1 MGVNSLKRQRTV
13 GVIMSYVFL
22 GINSVIGFILN
33 PIMLRFLGETD
44 FGVYQTVATFSNYLL
59 IINFGLGTV
68 ITRYVSFYIGKDDK
82 KSKENFL
89 FLSLG
94 ITALFGLIIGIASF
108 GLSSQIDNIYKNTL
122 DASQLIQVHQ
132 IFPLLC
138 GNVIINLVAQS
149 FQGIILGYERFTQ
162 NSAFNILRI
171 LLRLSSI
178 TIILAMGYGGLGIAF
193 AEVVTSMVYLML
205 LVIYCIVK
213 LRIKCKFYYFDKP
226 LFREI
231 VAFSL
236 ALLLQNFINHMNS
249 LLGKFF
255 VSTMVGPEQVT
266 IYANVM
272 TITTMFSAISTAAV
286 SVYLPKATKLVAQT
300 DDRKALTEFI
310 IMPCRIQVILSS
322 LILGAFG
329 LFGGQF
335 VSLWIG
341 EQYTDV
347 WKIALIIMIPS
358 FFFYANGV
366 IVSVLD
372 ALRKKLGR
380 SILMLTSLALNTVL
394 CIVLIPKYEAYG
406 AALATAISV
415 LVVQVVIMNIY
426 YKRGV
431 GIDVW
436 YQFKK
441 IFAGT
446 LPCLI
451 ISVVL
456 SLPLALYNNSVG
468 FIPFVMNVGCFCI
481 IYLLTMFIKGFN
493 KDERNMIANVMSK
506 LGIRLPDNQ
515 NAKQK
520 SWQIL
525 KGLSIVA
532 VLLIHCKTGTEYET
546 FSANFNYWIVLRQF
560 INFAVPV
567 FFFASAYFV
576 NTKKVLGSFGSYFK
590 PRFKKL
596 IVPFYVWA
604 TIYTVINI
612 GFDILTRS
620 PIDMK
625 DTFINWITGR
635 VGTPFYFVLVLI
647 QFTLLLPIL
656 VRLSETLKGKIAV
669 YGVCGL
675 WIGIVYAY
683 NYIAKDSLPVYETV
697 FLTWLVMYFSGLLCR
712 KNTWNGK
719 GSAAVR
725 WLMLIG
731 AVALG
736 VGETLLMMSK
746 DVSVG
751 AAVSQTRASSLLFS
765 FALINVFLYYK
776 EKLDNSKGIVSQ
788 LLLFIGNNSFGIFF
802 IHCIFRKFSNF
813 IIPYF
818 PFANQILPIYQIIQF
833 VFMLVGSVAAIWV
846 IQKIFRNKSSL
857 LFGVENPQT
866 TSVGSKDFY
875 ILDNPSKCTGCYA
888 CASACPKNAITMV
901 RNVEGFEYPK
911 IDKEKCVECG
921 ICRQVCPS
929 NKKGEATEIISA
941 KAAANKNSDV
951 IKNSSSGGL
960 FYALAEFT
968 LNRGGVVFGAGYDEN
983 FAVVHKYTETI
994 EGINEFMRSKYVQS
1008 RIGSA
1013 FVDAK
1018 TMLDQG
1024 KEVLFVGTPCQISG
1038 LKSFLKK
1045 DYENL
1050 IAVDFICHGVPSPA
1064 VWKKYLANLENKNN
1078 AKAKDVSFRSKENGW
1093 GNYSFKV
1100 DFSDGDV
1107 FIQTG
1112 SVNLYTH
1119 AFQQS
1124 LVLRPSCYDCL
1135 NKSYRAS
1142 DITLADFWGIKN
1154 VLPEW
1159 FSDDGVSL
1167 VLTHTEKGETRL
1179 DELSQIETAEVT
1191 VEQGLANNPS
1201 YKVSSIENIN
1211 RNRFFKRINKID
1223 IESNLNKN
1231 IMSPY
1236 VWKVYNIAKKII
1248 K

>member
-1 MGVNSLKRQRTV
+1 
-13 GVIMSYVFL
+13 MSYVFL

-89 FLSLG
+89 FLSLA
-94 ITALFGLIIGIASF
+94 ITALFGVVIGLASA
-108 GLSSQIDNIYKNTL
+108 GLSTQINSIYKNTL
-122 DASQLIQVHQ
+122 DTAQLEQVHN

-138 GNVIINLVAQS
+138 INVIINLVAQS
-149 FQGIILGYERFTQ
+149 FQGILLGYERFTQ

-178 TIILAMGYGGLGIAF
+178 TAMLVMGYGGLGIAF
-193 AEVVTSMVYLML
+193 AEVLTSIVYLLL
-205 LVIYCIVK
+205 LVIYCVVK
-213 LRIKCKFYYFDKP
+213 LKIKCKFYFFDKP
-226 LFREI
+226 LLKEI

-310 IMPCRIQVILSS
+310 IAPCRIQVILSS

-341 EQYTDV
+341 EQYIDV
-347 WKIALIIMIPS
+347 WKIALIIMVPS

-380 SILMLTSLALNTVL
+380 SILMLTSLALNAVL

-415 LVVQVVIMNIY
+415 LIVQVIIMNIY

-446 LPCLI
+446 LPCLV

-456 SLPLALYNNSVG
+456 SLPLAIFNNVTG

-481 IYLLTMFIKGFN
+481 IYLLTMLIKGFN
-493 KDERNMIANVMSK
+493 EDEKNMIANVMKK
-506 LGIRLPDNQ
+506 LGVSLPDNQ

-525 KGLSIVA
+525 KGLCVVA
-532 VLLIHCKTGTEYET
+532 VLLIHCKSGAEYEI
-546 FSANFNYWIVLRQF
+546 FSANFNYWMVLRQL

-576 NTKKVLGSFGSYFK
+576 NTKKVLGSFGGYFK

-596 IVPFYVWA
+596 IIPFYVWS
-604 TIYTVINI
+604 TLYTVINVA
-612 GFDILTRS
+612 FDILTRT
-620 PIDMK
+620 PIDVK

-656 VRLSETLKGKIAV
+656 VRFSESLKGKIAV

-675 WIGIVYAY
+675 WIVIVYAY

-697 FLTWLVMYFSGLLCR
+697 FLTWLIMYFSGLLCR
-712 KNTWNGK
+712 KNSWKGK
-719 GSAAVR
+719 GNVVVR
-725 WLMLIG
+725 WLMLFG
-731 AVALG
+731 AIVLG
-736 VGETLLMMSK
+736 VAETLLMMSN
-746 DVSVG
+746 DISVG
-751 AAVSQTRASSLLFS
+751 ASTSQTRASSLLFS
-765 FALINVFLYYK
+765 FALINLFFYYK
-776 EKLDNSKGIVSQ
+776 EKLDNSKGVVSQ
-788 LLLFIGNNSFGIFF
+788 ILLFIGNNSFGIFF

-818 PFANQILPIYQIIQF
+818 PFANKILPIYQVIQF

-846 IQKIFRNKSSL
+846 IQKVFRGKASL
-857 LFGVENPQT
+857 LFGVENPQIT
-866 TSVGSKDFY
+866 VKTSKDFY

-888 CASACPKNAITMV
+888 CVSACPKSAITMV
-901 RNVEGFEYPK
+901 RNSEGFEYPR
-911 IDKEKCVECG
+911 IDKEKCIECG
-921 ICRQVCPS
+921 LCREMCPS
-929 NKKGEATEIISA
+929 EKKREAAKIISA
-941 KAAANKNSDV
+941 KAVVNKDSEI
-951 IKNSSSGGL
+951 IKNSSSGGV
-960 FYALAEFT
+960 FNALAEHT
-968 LNRGGVVFGAGYDEN
+968 LNRSGVVFGAGYNEN
-983 FAVVHKYTETI
+983 FTVVHKYTETI
-994 EGINEFMRSKYVQS
+994 EGVNELMGSKYVQS
-1008 RIGSA
+1008 RIGNA
-1013 FVDAK
+1013 FTEAQA
-1018 TMLDQG
+1018 MLNQG

-1038 LKSFLKK
+1038 LKAFLKK
-1045 DYENL
+1045 DYDNL
-1050 IAVDFICHGVPSPA
+1050 VTVDFICHGVPSPT
-1064 VWKKYLANLENKNN
+1064 VWEKYIDNLEKRNGS
-1078 AKAKDVSFRSKENGW
+1078 AVKAVSFRSKEKGW
-1093 GNYSFKV
+1093 GNYSLKV
-1100 DFSDGDV
+1100 DFDNGETFS
-1107 FIQTG
+1107 QLG
-1112 SVNLYTH
+1112 SVNAYTH
-1119 AFQQS
+1119 AFQQN
-1124 LVLRPSCYDCL
+1124 LILRPSCYACT
-1135 NKSYRAS
+1135 NKSARAS
-1142 DITLADFWGIKN
+1142 DITLADFWGIKSI
-1154 VLPEW
+1154 LPEW
-1159 FSDDGVSL
+1159 HSEEGTSL
-1167 VLTHTEKGETRL
+1167 VLTHTEKGEKL
-1179 DELSQIETAEVT
+1179 FSELSQIKMTEVT

-1201 YKVSSIENIN
+1201 YKSSAIENIN
-1211 RNRFFKRINKID
+1211 RKLFFKKINNINV
-1223 IESNLNKN
+1223 EANLNKN
-1231 IMSPY
+1231 IMSST
-1236 VWKVYNIAKKII
+1236 VWRLYNIAKKL
-1248 K
+1248 

>member
-1 MGVNSLKRQRTV
+1 MGMNNLKRQRTV

-33 PIMLRFLGETD
+33 PIMLKFLGETD
-44 FGVYQTVATFSNYLL
+44 FGVYQTIATFSNYLL

-68 ITRYVSFYIGKDDK
+68 ITRYVSFYIGKGDK

-89 FLSLG
+89 FLSLV
-94 ITALFGLIIGIASF
+94 ITVLFGLIISVAAL
-108 GLSSQIDNIYKNTL
+108 GLNSQIDNIYKNTL
-122 DASQLIQVHQ
+122 DSAQLGQVHQ

-138 GNVIINLVAQS
+138 GNVVINLVAQS
-149 FQGIILGYERFTQ
+149 FQGVLLGYERFTQ

-171 LLRLSSI
+171 ILRLSSI
-178 TIILAMGYGGLGIAF
+178 AVMLVMGYGGLGIAF
-193 AEVVTSMVYLML
+193 AEVLTSVVYLL
-205 LVIYCIVK
+205 LLLIYCVVNLK
-213 LRIKCKFYYFDKP
+213 VKCKYYFFDKP

-231 VAFSL
+231 VVFSL
-236 ALLLQNFINHMNS
+236 TLLLQNFINHMNN

-266 IYANVM
+266 VYANVM

-341 EQYTDV
+341 EQYIDV
-347 WKIALIIMIPS
+347 WKIAMIIMVPS

-380 SILMLTSLALNTVL
+380 SILMLTSLALNVVL

-451 ISVVL
+451 ISVVI
-456 SLPLALYNNSVG
+456 SLPLALYNNAVG
-468 FIPFVMNVGCFCI
+468 FIPFVMNAGCFCV

-493 KDERNMIANVMSK
+493 KDERNMIANILTK
-506 LGIRLPDNQ
+506 LGIKLPDNQ

-525 KGLSIVA
+525 KGLCIAA
-532 VLLIHCKTGTEYET
+532 VLFIHCKTGTEYEV
-546 FSANFNYWIVLRQF
+546 FSPNFNYWLILRQF

-590 PRFKKL
+590 SRFKKL

-604 TIYTVINI
+604 TIYTVINV
-612 GFDILTRS
+612 GFDILTRT
-620 PIDMK
+620 PIDIK
-625 DTFINWITGR
+625 TTFINWVTGR

-647 QFTLLLPIL
+647 QFTLLLPLL
-656 VRLSETLKGKIAV
+656 VRLSETLKGKIVV
-669 YGVCGL
+669 YGTCGL
-675 WIGIVYAY
+675 WISIVYAY

-697 FLTWLVMYFSGLLCR
+697 FLTWLIMYFSGLLCR
-712 KNTWNGK
+712 KNSWEGK
-719 GSAAVR
+719 GNVVTR
-725 WLMLIG
+725 WLMMLG
-731 AVALG
+731 AIILG
-736 VGETLLMMSK
+736 IGETLLMMSN

-765 FALINVFLYYK
+765 FALINLFLHYK
-776 EKLDNSKGIVSQ
+776 ERLDKSNGIIAQ
-788 LLLFIGNNSFGIFF
+788 ILMFMGNNSFGIFF

-813 IIPYF
+813 VIPFF
-818 PFANQILPIYQIIQF
+818 PFANKILPLYQVIQF
-833 VFMLVGSVAAIWV
+833 VLMLSGSVVAMWI
-846 IQKIFRNKSSL
+846 IQKIFRNKSGL
-857 LFGVENPQT
+857 LFGVENPPAKKN
-866 TSVGSKDFY
+866 VSKDFY
-875 ILDNPSKCTGCYA
+875 ILDNPSQCTGCYA
-888 CASACPKNAITMV
+888 CASACPKKAITMV
-901 RNVEGFEYPK
+901 RNAEGFEYPK

-921 ICRQVCPS
+921 VCRQVCPS
-929 NKKGEATEIISA
+929 NKKGEETKIISA
-941 KAAANKNSDV
+941 KAVVNENSDV
-951 IKNSSSGGL
+951 RNNSSSGGV
-960 FYALAEFT
+960 FNALAENV
-968 LNRGGVVFGAGYDEN
+968 LNNGGAIFGAGYDEK
-983 FAVVHKYTETI
+983 FTVVHKLVENNDSV
-994 EGINEFMRSKYVQS
+994 NELMRSKYVQS
-1008 RIGSA
+1008 RIGNS
-1013 FVDAK
+1013 FVETK
-1018 TMLDQG
+1018 NILEQG
-1024 KEVLFVGTPCQISG
+1024 RKVLFVGTPCQISG
-1038 LKSFLKK
+1038 LKSFLKN

-1064 VWKKYLANLENKNN
+1064 VWEKYLQNLEKKN
-1078 AKAKDVSFRSKENGW
+1078 ASSVSDVSFRSKEKGW

-1100 DFSDGDV
+1100 GFADGEQ
-1107 FIQTG
+1107 ISQLG
-1112 SVNLYTH
+1112 SVNIYTH

-1124 LVLRPSCYDCL
+1124 LTLRQSCYNCS
-1135 NKSYRAS
+1135 NKSCRAS
-1142 DITLADFWGIKN
+1142 DITLADFWGVKN

-1159 FSDDGVSL
+1159 YSEEGVSL
-1167 VLTHTEKGETRL
+1167 VLTHTEKGEKVL
-1179 DELSQIETAEVT
+1179 AELTQIKMTEVA

-1201 YKVSSIENIN
+1201 YKTSSMENMN
-1211 RNRFFKRINKID
+1211 RGKFFKNLNKID
-1223 IESNLNKN
+1223 IESNLKTN

-1236 VWKVYNIAKKII
+1236 VWKVYNIAKKIM

>member
-1 MGVNSLKRQRTV
+1 MGINSLKRQRTV

-44 FGVYQTVATFSNYLL
+44 FGVYQTIATFSNYLL

-94 ITALFGLIIGIASF
+94 ITALFGIIIGLAAF
-108 GLSSQIDNIYKNTL
+108 GLSTQISSIYKNTL
-122 DASQLIQVHQ
+122 DASQIVQVQQ

-138 GNVIINLVAQS
+138 INVIINLVAQS
-149 FQGIILGYERFTQ
+149 FQGILLGYERFTQ

-178 TIILAMGYGGLGIAF
+178 TIMLVMGYGGLGIAF
-193 AEVVTSMVYLML
+193 AEVLTSVVYLLL
-205 LVIYCIVK
+205 LVGYCVVK
-213 LRIKCKFYYFDKP
+213 LKIKCKFYFFDKP
-226 LFREI
+226 LLREI
-231 VAFSL
+231 VAFSM

-341 EQYTDV
+341 EQYIDV
-347 WKIALIIMIPS
+347 WKIAMIIMVPS

-380 SILMLTSLALNTVL
+380 SILMLTSLALNAVL

-415 LVVQVVIMNIY
+415 LIVQVIIMNIY

-451 ISVVL
+451 ISVIL
-456 SLPLALYNNSVG
+456 SLPLALFNNAAG
-468 FIPFVMNVGCFCI
+468 FIPFVMNVGCFCV

-493 KDERNMIANVMSK
+493 KDERNMIANVISK
-506 LGIRLPDNQ
+506 LGIKLPDNQ

-525 KGLSIVA
+525 KGLCIAA
-532 VLLIHCKTGTEYET
+532 VLFIHCKTGTEYET
-546 FSANFNYWIVLRQF
+546 FSANFNYWIFLRQF

-596 IVPFYVWA
+596 IIPFYVWA
-604 TIYTVINI
+604 TIYTVINV

-620 PIDMK
+620 PISVK
-625 DTFINWITGR
+625 ETFINWITGR

-647 QFTLLLPIL
+647 QFTLLLPLL
-656 VRLSETLKGKIAV
+656 VRLSESLKGKIAV

-683 NYIAKDSLPVYETV
+683 NYIAKDSLPVYETI
-697 FLTWLVMYFSGLLCR
+697 FLTWLIMYFSGLLCR
-712 KNTWNGK
+712 KNAWKGK
-719 GSAAVR
+719 GNVVVR
-725 WLMLIG
+725 WLMLFG
-731 AVALG
+731 AVVLG
-736 VGETLLMMSK
+736 VGETLLMMNN
-746 DVSVG
+746 DISVG

-765 FALINVFLYYK
+765 FALINLFLHYK
-776 EKLDNSKGIVSQ
+776 ERLDKSNGIVSQ
-788 LLLFIGNNSFGIFF
+788 ILMFMGNNSFGIFF

-813 IIPYF
+813 IIPFF
-818 PFANQILPIYQIIQF
+818 PFANKILPLYQVIQF
-833 VFMLVGSVAAIWV
+833 VFMLVGSVAAMWV
-846 IQKIFRNKSSL
+846 IQKIFRNKSGL
-857 LFGVENPQT
+857 LFGVENPPAKPI
-866 TSVGSKDFY
+866 VSKDFY

-888 CASACPKNAITMV
+888 CANACPKNAISMV
-901 RNVEGFEYPK
+901 RNAEGFEYPK
-911 IDKEKCVECG
+911 IDKEKCVDCG
-921 ICRQVCPS
+921 LCRQVCPS
-929 NKKGEATEIISA
+929 NQKGEETKIISA
-941 KAAANKNSDV
+941 KAVVNENND
-951 IKNSSSGGL
+951 IRKNSSSGGV
-960 FYALAEFT
+960 FNALAEQT
-968 LNRGGVVFGAGYDEN
+968 LNRGGVVFGAGYDESFN
-983 FAVVHKYTETI
+983 IVHKYTETI
-994 EGINEFMRSKYVQS
+994 DGVNELMRSKYVQS
-1008 RIGSA
+1008 RIGNA

-1045 DYENL
+1045 DYDNL
-1050 IAVDFICHGVPSPA
+1050 ITVDFICHGVPSPA
-1064 VWKKYLANLENKNN
+1064 VWEKYLEKLEKKNN
-1078 AKAKDVSFRSKENGW
+1078 SSVKDVSFRSKENGW

-1100 DFSDGDV
+1100 DFDNGET
-1107 FIQTG
+1107 FIQSG
-1112 SVNLYTH
+1112 SVNSYTH

-1124 LVLRPSCYDCL
+1124 LILRPSCYACT
-1135 NKSYRAS
+1135 NKSARAS

-1154 VLPEW
+1154 VLPDW
-1159 FSDDGVSL
+1159 FSEEGVSL
-1167 VLTHTEKGETRL
+1167 VLTHTEKGENRIA
-1179 DELSQIETAEVT
+1179 ELSQIKTAEVT

-1201 YKVSSIENIN
+1201 YKASSAENIN
-1211 RNRFFKRINKID
+1211 RAKFFKNLNKAD

-1236 VWKVYNIAKKII
+1236 VWKVYNIAKKIT